1 MATSSSGVD
10 TAWEEFVRDDQS
22 SELASLGAVRQAAV
36 LEDCADQLTILG
48 CIMPENYEG
57 RKDICNLDHQEIR
70 AILETQKELSTQYK
84 DLMEARSESQA
95 KVPIELGKIMDLGRQ
110 LEDTSSDLKRSNHLF
125 NMATKQSSLS
135 ADNLKKAQ
143 LDRQWAQDV
152 ISETMEE
159 LLTLGTF
166 TNLQHAVDVEKAKK
180 ADIHDLIMSE
190 MMGRKKIKSLQKQLN
205 DIRKEKEREM
215 HNRNEMITYL
225 KDQLQEMKAKTEME
239 YRYVKKDRGLQVA
252 QVQKKCANA
261 ENDLHNEIEK
271 LRNQIDQENR
281 VHMDIENFLK
291 QQQAAIEEKLEYWVE
306 KYEKDTEA
314 KQQELN
320 SLKAARAADQAAL
333 QETAR
338 LCLAYEQA
346 IIEDRK
352 EKEAARRKVE
362 QDALELKSVLK
373 LQAWWRGMM
382 VRRFLG
388 PYKLLK
394 KLFEEEQPIPQK
406 GKKGKGKPGAKKKK

>member
-261 ENDLHNEIEK
+261 ENDLHNEIE
-271 LRNQIDQENR
+271 
-281 VHMDIENFLK
+281 
-291 QQQAAIEEKLEYWVE
+291 AIEEKLEYWVE